1 MRLSFALA
9 MLVGGMVATSARGD
23 ANRRQT
29 AATPADVHVGSEQA
43 ETFFETK
50 IRPVLATTCFKCHGG
65 KKTANN
71 LRVDRR
77 ESLLKGGDS
86 GPAIVPG
93 QPDKSLLIRAVRYHD
108 DDLKMPPDKRLA
120 DSTVADF
127 ERWVQGG
134 AVWPERS
141 KSDAFHQAG
150 PGVGRETHWA
160 FRPVRKVE
168 PPRDASGWSANA
180 VDCFI
185 HSGLVAHGLHPG
197 QAAGKRTLLRRAY
210 FDLIGLPPTPREV
223 DAFLADKSPE
233 AFANVVEGLLGS
245 PQYGER
251 WGRYWMD
258 VVRYAD
264 TAGDNADYP
273 VPEARLYRDYI
284 IDAFNNDKPY
294 DQFVREQVA
303 GDILAQ
309 RGPGDKYSERVIAT
323 GFLALSRR
331 YATAPYEL
339 WHLTLEDTIDTFGRA
354 YLGMTLRCA
363 RCHDHKFDPIPTRDY
378 YALYGIFSSTKF
390 PYAGS
395 EEFQSMKFGRRAFAA
410 LVPAAKS
417 SPMMSSYQAELTRL
431 RHDVHDLEHGK
442 RHDRATHERLRAL
455 QARLTYLERR
465 GAPDVLPV
473 AYAVSEGTVTDANIQ
488 LHGEPNQPGERVPR
502 GAPRFLSGCEAPAPG
517 PHESGR
523 LELADWLVSPRN
535 PLTARVMVNR
545 VWQHHFGR
553 GIVAT
558 PSNFGTR
565 GSPPS
570 HPELL
575 DWLTATFIEHGWSI
589 KSLHRLIMLSKT
601 YQLASDA
608 DAADMALDSS
618 NRWYWRFNRQRLDA
632 EAIRD
637 AMLDVSGVL
646 DISRPGPHPF
656 PPIRDW
662 HWTQHSPFKA
672 SYPSA
677 HRSVYLM
684 TQRQFRHPFLG
695 LFDGPDTNT
704 TTDVRS
710 TSTVPLQALFL
721 MNSDFIRDIAG
732 AFARRLCREGG
743 EPPSRI
749 ARALALAYCRPPTP
763 GEVSRACDYVKA
775 YARGA
780 TSAGLSRQKAES
792 EAWLSYARTIL
803 ASNEFV
809 YVD

>member
-1 MRLSFALA
+1 MRCRALLA
-9 MLVGGMVATSARGD
+9 LLLCGVLAASVRAD
-23 ANRRQT
+23 AN
-29 AATPADVHVGSEQA
+29 AARSEEREA
-43 ETFFETK
+43 FFETR
-50 IRPVLATTCFKCHGG
+50 IRPVLVTTCSKCHGG
-65 KKTANN
+65 TKTENN
-71 LRVDRR
+71 LRLDRR

-86 GPAIVPG
+86 GPAILPG
-93 QPDKSLLIRAVRYHD
+93 QPDKSLLMRAVRYRD
-108 DDLKMPPDKRLA
+108 DELKMPPDKKLPE
-120 DSTVADF
+120 TVIVDF
-127 ERWVQGG
+127 EHWVRDG
-134 AVWPERS
+134 AVWPTQSLR
-141 KSDAFHQAG
+141 DGFRQAG
-150 PGVGRETHWA
+150 NAAGKETHWA
-160 FRPVRKVE
+160 FQPVREVE

-185 HSGLVAHGLHPG
+185 HAGFESHRLKPAT
-197 QAAGKRTLLRRAY
+197 AASKRTLLRRAY
-210 FDLIGLPPTPREV
+210 FDLIGLPPTPQNV
-223 DAFLADKSPE
+223 DNFLGDQSPE
-233 AFANVVEGLLGS
+233 AFSNVIETLLGS

-284 IDAFNNDKPY
+284 IDAFNTDKPY
-294 DQFVREQVA
+294 DQFVREQIA
-303 GDILAQ
+303 GDLLA
-309 RGPGDKYSERVIAT
+309 RSGPTDKYSERVVAT

-339 WHLTLEDTIDTFGRA
+339 WHLTLEDTIDTVGRA

-363 RCHDHKFDPIPTRDY
+363 RCHDHKFDPIKTRDY
-378 YALYGIFSSTKF
+378 YALYGVFDSTRF

-395 EEFQSMKFGRRAFAA
+395 EEFQSMKFGRRDFAA
-410 LVPAAKS
+410 LVPPAAAKPALS
-417 SPMMSSYQAELTRL
+417 TYQAEMSRL
-431 RHDVHDLEHGK
+431 RHDVARLEGCK
-442 RHDRATHERLRAL
+442 PGDKSVAAKLTAMEARLRF
-455 QARLTYLERR
+455 LERR

-473 AYAVSEGTVTDANIQ
+473 AYAVSEGPIVDANIQ

-517 PHESGR
+517 PNESGR
-523 LELADWLVSPRN
+523 LELADWLTSPRN

-570 HPELL
+570 HPQLL
-575 DWLTATFIEHGWSI
+575 DWLAATFVEHNWSI
-589 KSLHRLIMLSKT
+589 KSLHRLIMQSKT
-601 YQLASDA
+601 YQLASDSVLA
-608 DAADMALDSS
+608 DEAIDPA
-618 NRWYWRFNRQRLDA
+618 NQWYWRFNRQRLDA

-646 DISRPGPHPF
+646 DMSRPGPHPF
-656 PPIRDW
+656 PPIREW
-662 HWTQHSPFKA
+662 HWTQHFPFKA
-672 SYPSA
+672 DYPSN

-684 TQRQFRHPFLG
+684 TQRLHRHPFLG

-721 MNSDFIRDIAG
+721 MNSQYIRDTAG
-732 AFARRLCREGG
+732 AFAGRLCRE
-743 EPPSRI
+743 SNDRSTRI
-749 ARALALAYCRPPTP
+749 ARALELAYGRPASP
-763 GEVSRACDYVKA
+763 GEIKHACDYLETYEHEA
-775 YARGA
+775 AR
-780 TSAGLSRQKAES
+780 AGLNARKAES

-803 ASNEFV
+803 DSNEFV